1 MKYNEILNKI
11 LGLGFNIIEEIEEN
25 KYFKLENKNMV
36 ATLFINDN
44 KCRLTL
50 VNKVEIDNWDEPYYY
65 EWISENDVN
74 NKFEEFLK
82 FFNKHNINKLKIENK

>member
-11 LGLGFNIIEEIEEN
+11 LGLGFNITKEIEEN
-25 KYFKLENKNMV
+25 NYFKLENKNMV

-44 KCRLTL
+44 KYRLTL

-65 EWISENDVN
+65 EWMNENNVN

-82 FFNKHNINKLKIENK
+82 FFNKHNINKLK

>member
-25 KYFKLENKNMV
+25 NYFKLENENMV
-36 ATLFINDN
+36 STLFINDN
-44 KCRLTL
+44 KYRLTL

-65 EWISENDVN
+65 EWINEDNVN
-74 NKFEEFLK
+74 NKFEKFLK
-82 FFNKHNINKLKIENK
+82 FFNKHNINKLK

>member
-1 MKYNEILNKI
+1 MIFNEILNKI
-11 LGLGFNIIEEIEEN
+11 LGLGFNIIKEIEEN
-25 KYFKLENKNMV
+25 NYFKLENKNMV

-44 KCRLTL
+44 KYRLTL

-65 EWISENDVN
+65 EWMNENNVN

-82 FFNKHNINKLKIENK
+82 FFNKHNINKLKIEK

>member
-25 KYFKLENKNMV
+25 NYFKLENENMV
-36 ATLFINDN
+36 STLFINDN
-44 KCRLTL
+44 KYRLTL

-65 EWISENDVN
+65 EWINEDNVN

-82 FFNKHNINKLKIENK
+82 FFNKHNINKLKIEK